1 MTYPHN
7 LLLKPLLDL
16 ISQIL
21 VGDRKNAPS
30 SHKSLAKE
38 PECMG
43 IRTSANAPTSHP
55 PHHLEHRI
63 LDTVSVDPEPFQL
76 SADSTLRQRGLVGVG
91 GGPYFPIGAA
101 QG

>member
-7 LLLKPLLDL
+7 LLSKPLLNL

-21 VGDRKNAPS
+21 VGDRKKCSIIPQIPS
-30 SHKSLAKE
+30 QRAGVY
-38 PECMG
+38 G

-63 LDTVSVDPEPFQL
+63 PDIVSVDSELFQL
-76 SADSTLRQRGLVGVG
+76 SVDNTLRQRGLVGVG
-91 GGPYFPIGAA
+91 EGPYFPIGAA